1 MNNSY
6 QSDMNDYYIQKKQ
19 KVLNNLKIKVQ
30 FPILWKWNKTIVPT
44 VYYPI
49 IIKGKFV

>member
-19 KVLNNLKIKVQ
+19 KVLNNLKIS
-30 FPILWKWNKTIVPT
+30 PISYFMKMK
-44 VYYPI
+44 
-49 IIKGKFV
+49 